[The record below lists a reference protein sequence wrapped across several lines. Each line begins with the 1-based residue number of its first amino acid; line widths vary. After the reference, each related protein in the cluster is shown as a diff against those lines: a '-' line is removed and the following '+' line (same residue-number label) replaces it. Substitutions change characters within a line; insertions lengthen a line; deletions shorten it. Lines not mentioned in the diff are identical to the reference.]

1 MAKLAQRFEA
11 LADLTNV
18 KYTGSTYVTAA
29 ILDVDLQKGCGV
41 NASGNEI
48 NSCPDA
54 DLNPVYDPAVFTM
67 TQKLYQKSQT
77 FELPIMARHED
88 SLTGTDD
95 ATMKAKSFK
104 YQDDA
109 QYFTHNIYLAN
120 DAEKTAHCADLTVPA
135 THVSCFTFLAAA
147 HSAS

>member
-1 MAKLAQRFEA
+1 
-11 LADLTNV
+11 
-18 KYTGSTYVTAA
+18 
-29 ILDVDLQKGCGV
+29 
-41 NASGNEI
+41 
-48 NSCPDA
+48 
-54 DLNPVYDPAVFTM
+54 M

-95 ATMKAKSFK
+95 DTMKAKSFK

-120 DAEKTAHCADLTVPA
+120 DAEKTANCADLTVGA
-135 THVSCFTFLAAA
+135 TQVSCFYFLAAA